1 MGCRWAAVTLLLA
14 SAAAKS
20 KRREALE
27 LTLAKAKHWL
37 AVEEAIEAKERWALA
52 RHRTLAGRGD
62 LVEVVVSAMP
72 RNFTYAVPDPRKLKK
87 LMAYN
92 KTATREGRKMRL
104 GGYLRRGEEAL
115 GHRETYFATYGV
127 PMPVARDRT
136 SKRVF
141 GGESKHTSLNFG
153 IGGFTAM
160 GRLLGLGFVPA
171 LPVAHPRLDPR
182 YGRVASFYYHALRL
196 TASPRAVARVAWR
209 TPADAWRWAGR
220 TYRAAVLGHKSYGIP
235 AAFLP
240 AGWPSHERL
249 EAALLRAAMEET
261 RAYISRL
268 GPRAAARR
276 RRRIAARDKAALASK
291 AEAAT
296 APGGFPGGGMPQGFP
311 EGFGGIPG
319 MGGMPGGMGGMQ
331 QGPPADT
338 TSLYKALGVAK
349 GASPAEIKKAY
360 RKKALRMHPD
370 KGGDPEEFKK
380 LQAAYEV
387 LSDEEKRAI
396 YDQHGLEGLEAGG
409 GGGGGGMGD
418 IFDLFGGGRRRGK
431 SGKEK
436 VAPLT
441 FTIKASLEML
451 YKGKTAKFAFKRS
464 VVVGEPKKCG
474 ECRGTGVV
482 MKMVQV
488 GPGMMTQAQAQCGS
502 CTKGYRCA
510 MKKERV
516 EVEVRVDKGA
526 ADKAKI
532 KVLCKGNEQAGA
544 ETGDVHFVI
553 QQKPHDLFTRKGADL
568 LLKKDIALVEAL
580 AGFEFIVR
588 PEVARGIPFV
598 MCVDNEGM
606 PKYGNPFDKG
616 RLFVLFHI
624 VFPRN
629 GALKPEAIAKLK
641 RALPPA
647 LSHPVVGADP
657 ATVRKL
663 KEKQKA
669 ADGDDGDDDDECAE
683 PEECALE
690 RVNMDDFGK
699 GVGADGPEGG
709 GDAHDEDDEGQG
721 HPGGGQ
727 PGVQCAQQ

>member
-1 MGCRWAAVTLLLA
+1 M
-14 SAAAKS
+14 
-20 KRREALE
+20 
-27 LTLAKAKHWL
+27 
-37 AVEEAIEAKERWALA
+37 
-52 RHRTLAGRGD
+52 
-62 LVEVVVSAMP
+62 
-72 RNFTYAVPDPRKLKK
+72 F
-87 LMAYN
+87 
-92 KTATREGRKMRL
+92 
-104 GGYLRRGEEAL
+104 
-115 GHRETYFATYGV
+115 
-127 PMPVARDRT
+127 
-136 SKRVF
+136 F
-141 GGESKHTSLNFG
+141 GGQ
-153 IGGFTAM
+153 
-160 GRLLGLGFVPA
+160 
-171 LPVAHPRLDPR
+171 
-182 YGRVASFYYHALRL
+182 
-196 TASPRAVARVAWR
+196 
-209 TPADAWRWAGR
+209 
-220 TYRAAVLGHKSYGIP
+220 
-235 AAFLP
+235 
-240 AGWPSHERL
+240 
-249 EAALLRAAMEET
+249 
-261 RAYISRL
+261 
-268 GPRAAARR
+268 
-276 RRRIAARDKAALASK
+276 
-291 AEAAT
+291 
-296 APGGFPGGGMPQGFP
+296 GGFPGGGMPQGFP

-387 LSDEEKRAI
+387 LSDEEKRAV

-553 QQKPHDLFTRKGADL
+553 QQKRHDLFTRKGADL

-580 AGFEFIVR
+580 AGFEFVVPTLDGRKLLVRAKPGQIVR

-669 ADGDDGDDDDECAE
+669 ADGDDGDDDDEYAE

-721 HPGGGQ
+721 QPGGGQ